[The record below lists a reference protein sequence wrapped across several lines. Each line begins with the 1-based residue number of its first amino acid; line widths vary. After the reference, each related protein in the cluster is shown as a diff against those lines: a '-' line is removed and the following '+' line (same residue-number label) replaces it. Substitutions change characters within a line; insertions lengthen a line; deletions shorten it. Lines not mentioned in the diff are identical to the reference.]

1 MPHIYV
7 VWSMSSIL
15 GLLFWGFVAVIFAGF
30 GLILLAENIK
40 HRVLRF
46 FGFRK

>member
-15 GLLFWGFVAVIFAGF
+15 GLLFWGVVGLVFIGF
-30 GLILLAENIK
+30 GLLLLAENVK
-40 HRVLRF
+40 RRFLRL
-46 FGFRK
+46 FRSRK